1 MQVFYCRNDTVFSE
15 DTVLASL
22 TVLAQKKNGSTFWS
36 NWLVFLHVIIHLK
49 IALFFLHVFEFIF
62 LD

>member
-1 MQVFYCRNDTVFSE
+1 MQVSTAETDTVFSK
-15 DTVLASL
+15 DMILASL
-22 TVLAQKKNGSTFWS
+22 TVLAQKKRLHILEQ
-36 NWLVFLHVIIHLK
+36 NWLVFLHVIIYLK